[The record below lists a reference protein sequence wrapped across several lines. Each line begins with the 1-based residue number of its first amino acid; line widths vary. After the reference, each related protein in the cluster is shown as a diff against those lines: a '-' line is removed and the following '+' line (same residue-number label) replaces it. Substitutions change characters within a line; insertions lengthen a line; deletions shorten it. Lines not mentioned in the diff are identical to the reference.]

1 MDKKNT
7 YIEMKT
13 FNSIQNII
21 QKEFLNSKKKNNI
34 INNKLNSNKYKTIK
48 ISTTM
53 TGSFNF

>member
-34 INNKLNSNKYKTIK
+34 TNNKLNSNKYKTQK